1 MMRNLGLSESEPM
14 VRADGQT
21 AHHIDGEYPALSNP
35 GSHEIA
41 IGTRLFNHEK
51 HVPLCVV
58 IEKKYRISWKVF

>member
-35 GSHEIA
+35 GSNEIA
-41 IGTRLFNHEK
+41 IGTRLFNHGK
-51 HVPLCVV
+51 WAIVV
-58 IEKKYRISWKVF
+58 IEKKYQISWKVF